1 MRSTYRNARTAR
13 ATLVGTVVVTAAA
26 AVLTA
31 SPSASAQD
39 FGPDTC
45 LQGYVWREARP
56 SDHVCV
62 TGATRD
68 RARYD
73 NSQAVNRRDPGHG
86 GYGPYACREGYVWRE
101 AFKGDMVC
109 VEPPTRTQ
117 ARQDNQLADSRKVSA
132 RLWKTT
138 WTPGPRCNGDTCTT
152 TNDHPRI
159 KLNGDHYNFG
169 QVKAFVR
176 RSSDNRLLWSGSA
189 TARAQQGHA
198 GGSFGIRTDVIDC
211 SRPGQRPNGYAQA
224 YDVVSGRWSAR
235 VPVTIGCYVL

>member
-1 MRSTYRNARTAR
+1 MRSTYRTARTAL
-13 ATLVGTVVVTAAA
+13 AGTVMMAATA
-26 AVLTA
+26 AVLA
-31 SPSASAQD
+31 VSPSAAAQD

-73 NSQAVNRRDPGHG
+73 NSQAVKRRDPGHG

-101 AFKGDMVC
+101 AFKGDMTC
-109 VEPPTRTQ
+109 VEPSTRAE
-117 ARQDNQLADSRKVSA
+117 ARRDNQLADSRKVSA
-132 RLWKTT
+132 RLWATSR
-138 WTPGPRCNGDTCTT
+138 TPGPRCNGDTCTT

-159 KLNGDHYNFG
+159 QLHGDHYNYG
-169 QVKAFVR
+169 KVNVSIWRNSDTRHAFW
-176 RSSDNRLLWSGSA
+176 SSSV
-189 TARAQQGHA
+189 TAHAQQGRA
-198 GGSFGIRTDVIDC
+198 GGAFDIDTKVVDC
-211 SRPGQRPNGYAQA
+211 SRKGSRPNGYAQA

-235 VPVTIGCYVL
+235 VPVTVGCYVL